1 MGFLAI
7 PDEARCIARRGGAV
21 RNAVFYLYDQADLAR
36 WQSFRFT
43 DREIAAE
50 TGLSRRGVW
59 DLLDELERAGLASV
73 TRSTTRA
80 PSTLELFRSARSEP
94 ELSQNRARTEPELS
108 QNNRPATLA
117 TCGPEPELSQNRART
132 EPELSHRARRSTR
145 APDPRPQTPDRGKDP
160 PQPPRAGGA
169 DSEPPVIDPGTSARR
184 EWVTQTAMPMLDEC
198 AADGTIG
205 QVLDQH
211 RTGETGLVDRWMKAL
226 GGDRKQTLNGP
237 VTARHPGFES
247 APEGIR
253 RRDVVAGL
261 RQAAERWRAP
271 ATGPPDPKPE
281 DLPSSNLF
289 HLPEASARA

>member
-80 PSTLELFRSARSEP
+80 PSTLELFRSARS
-94 ELSQNRARTEPELS
+94 
-108 QNNRPATLA
+108 
-117 TCGPEPELSQNRART
+117 EPELSQNRART